1 MKINQ
6 KMENSNVKHGEYFI
20 TLIRKKDKMP
30 FTFTSL
36 RIPDV
41 ILVEPQVFP
50 DDRGYFFESFKA
62 SDFEKANL
70 PTHFV
75 QDNFSFSKKDVIR
88 GLHYQK
94 NPKAQGKLVSV
105 LKGSV
110 WDVAVDIRRDSP
122 TFKKGVA
129 KELDDQNHLML
140 YIPPGF
146 AHGFIS
152 LTEGVHL
159 LYKCT
164 NEYDQQAEAVNGK
177 IKVYQFREMKSVPP
191 LPVMVRF

>member
-1 MKINQ
+1 
-6 KMENSNVKHGEYFI
+6 
-20 TLIRKKDKMP
+20 MP
-30 FTFTSL
+30 FSFAPLDIS
-36 RIPDV
+36 DV
-41 ILVEPQVFP
+41 ILVEPKVFP
-50 DDRGYFFESFKA
+50 DNRGFFFESFKA
-62 SDFEKANL
+62 SDFEKAGL

-110 WDVAVDIRRDSP
+110 WDVAVDIRRKSP
-122 TFKKGVA
+122 TFLKWVA
-129 KELDDQNHLML
+129 VELNDQNHALL
-140 YIPPGF
+140 YIPAGF

-152 LTEGVHL
+152 LTEDVHL

-164 NEYDQQAEAVNGK
+164 NEYDPQADAGVRWNDPDIAIPWPAANPIVSTKDAVLPFLQQAEV
-177 IKVYQFREMKSVPP
+177 F
-191 LPVMVRF
+191 

>member
-1 MKINQ
+1 
-6 KMENSNVKHGEYFI
+6 
-20 TLIRKKDKMP
+20 MP
-30 FTFTSL
+30 FSFAPL
-36 RIPDV
+36 DIPDV
-41 ILVEPQVFP
+41 ILVEPKVFP
-50 DDRGYFFESFKA
+50 DNRGFFFESFKA
-62 SDFEKANL
+62 SDFEKVGL

-105 LKGSV
+105 LKGGV
-110 WDVAVDIRRDSP
+110 WDVAVDIRRKSP
-122 TFKKGVA
+122 TFLKWVA
-129 KELDDQNHLML
+129 VELNDQNHAML

-152 LTEGVHL
+152 LTEDVHL

-164 NEYDQQAEAVNGK
+164 NEYDPQADAGVRWNDPDIAIPWPAANPIISAKDAVLPFLQQAEV
-177 IKVYQFREMKSVPP
+177 F
-191 LPVMVRF
+191 

>member
-1 MKINQ
+1 
-6 KMENSNVKHGEYFI
+6 
-20 TLIRKKDKMP
+20 MP
-30 FTFTSL
+30 FSFAPL
-36 RIPDV
+36 EIPDV
-41 ILVEPQVFP
+41 ILVEPKVFP
-50 DDRGYFFESFKA
+50 DDRGFFFESFKA
-62 SDFEKANL
+62 SDFEKSGL
-70 PTHFV
+70 PTHFI

-110 WDVAVDIRRDSP
+110 WDVAVDIRRKSP
-122 TFKKGVA
+122 TFLKWVA
-129 KELDDQNHLML
+129 VELNDQNHAML

-152 LTEGVHL
+152 LTADVHL

-164 NEYDQQAEAVNGK
+164 NEYDPQTDAGVRWNDPDIAIPWPAANPIVSTKDAVLPFLQQAEV
-177 IKVYQFREMKSVPP
+177 F
-191 LPVMVRF
+191 